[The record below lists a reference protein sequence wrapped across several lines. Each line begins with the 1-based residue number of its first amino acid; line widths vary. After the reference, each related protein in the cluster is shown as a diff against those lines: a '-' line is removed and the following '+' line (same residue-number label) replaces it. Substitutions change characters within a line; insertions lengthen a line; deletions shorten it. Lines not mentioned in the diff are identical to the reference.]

1 VTDDTGAISARDD
14 DAIDCELHDCV
25 AESSLPAGLITDDD
39 PLRFFTVFEAV
50 GMLG

>member
-1 VTDDTGAISARDD
+1 VARSV
-14 DAIDCELHDCV
+14 LH
-25 AESSLPAGLITDDD
+25 AGLINDDD